1 MKKFIVFSI
10 SFLALFVVFQVL
22 SGYFM
27 TLFYTP
33 DMTGAWSQSGSLS
46 SSVVIKGSSTFSPIL
61 LAMLAATIAYFSPKI
76 FIKNSSN

>member
-10 SFLALFVVFQVL
+10 SFIALFAVFQIL

-33 DMTGAWSQSGSLS
+33 DMTSAWSQSGSLS
-46 SSVVIKGSSTFSPIL
+46 SSVTIAGSSSFSPLL
-61 LAMLAATIAYFSPKI
+61 LAFLAAGIAYFSPKI
-76 FIKNSSN
+76 FIKNSSK

>member
-10 SFLALFVVFQVL
+10 SFLALFIAFQVI

-33 DMTGAWSQSGSLS
+33 DMADAWNQSGSLS
-46 SSVVIKGSSTFSPIL
+46 SSVVMKGNPSFSL
-61 LAMLAATIAYFSPKI
+61 SF
-76 FIKNSSN
+76 

>member
-10 SFLALFVVFQVL
+10 SFLVLFVAFQVI
-22 SGYFM
+22 SGYFI

-33 DMTGAWSQSGSLS
+33 DMTDAWSQSGSLS
-46 SSVVIKGSSTFSPIL
+46 SNVVIKGSSTFSPIL

-76 FIKNSSN
+76 FIKKSSN